1 MHYSPL
7 RNGWRQVK
15 REVEM
20 QSIATLN
27 EQVIAAEK
35 ERSRV
40 LNDAAKRLVQRL
52 LGCWQHD
59 LSRPFT
65 RQGKTYRVCLKCG
78 MSRDFN
84 LTTWETHGQYYA
96 KAPRPFGLN

>member
-1 MHYSPL
+1 
-7 RNGWRQVK
+7 
-15 REVEM
+15 M
-20 QSIATLN
+20 QSIATIN
-27 EQVIAAEK
+27 EQMIAVEK

-59 LSRPFT
+59 MSRPFT
-65 RQGKTYRVCLKCG
+65 RQGKSYRVCLKCG

-84 LTTWETHGQYYA
+84 LDTWKTQGRFYA
-96 KAPRPFGLN
+96 RASRSLSSN

>member
-1 MHYSPL
+1 
-7 RNGWRQVK
+7 
-15 REVEM
+15 M
-20 QSIATLN
+20 QSIATIN
-27 EQVIAAEK
+27 EQMIAAEK

-65 RQGKTYRVCLKCG
+65 RQGKSYRVCLKCG
-78 MSRDFN
+78 MSKDFN
-84 LTTWETHGQYYA
+84 LDTWKTHGRFYSR
-96 KAPRPFGLN
+96 APRSLSSN

>member
-1 MHYSPL
+1 
-7 RNGWRQVK
+7 
-15 REVEM
+15 M

-27 EQVIAAEK
+27 EQMIAAEK

-65 RQGKTYRVCLKCG
+65 RQGKSYRVCLKCG

-84 LTTWETHGQYYA
+84 LDTWKTQGHFHTR
-96 KAPRPFGLN
+96 APRSLSSN